1 MLPFV
6 TRHKRMWS
14 YNGHLMVM
22 PRHINHNHLCS
33 TLKATSTSSL
43 SFFLYHVITENFPFM
58 SLDGSVVAL
67 NKSHRPSK
75 PASRFLSPEC
85 LSHSRQK
92 TLTRQKTNT
101 KLLCF
106 FRAPAQMLKKG
117 VTEKQ
122 TPPQKKIGQCGG

>member
-1 MLPFV
+1 
-6 TRHKRMWS
+6 
-14 YNGHLMVM
+14 
-22 PRHINHNHLCS
+22 
-33 TLKATSTSSL
+33 
-43 SFFLYHVITENFPFM
+43 M

-106 FRAPAQMLKKG
+106 FCAPAQMLKKG
-117 VTEKQ
+117 VTKKQ
-122 TPPQKKIGQCGG
+122 TPPKKKIIVVDGVKVSVEDDRPQMSENPLEERREGRR